1 MSTLNDILSAV
12 VTDHQAAAL
21 TIGANALTIA
31 KRKLPKQEEG
41 VDAAYQVTVSGAEQV
56 DRVTRV
62 GFGGIFRVEYLVEM
76 TLVIPNDRDQ
86 ATNIDTVAAWRES
99 TRARYQAV
107 THPLTVVSAVKAV
120 DLTDNGVWLDRTDLA
135 DGYDYDQLVI
145 RVTTYERRP

>member
-1 MSTLNDILSAV
+1 MSTLNDILEAV
-12 VTDHQAAAL
+12 KTDHTAAAL

-31 KRKLPKQEEG
+31 KRKLPKHEET

-56 DRVTRV
+56 DKVVRV

-76 TLVIPNDRDQ
+76 TLIIPNDRDQ
-86 ATNIDTVAAWRES
+86 LTNLPEVAAWRES

-107 THPLTVVSAVKAV
+107 THPLTGVSGVKAV

-135 DGYDYDQLVI
+135 DGFDYDQLVI